1 MCADAA
7 STLVDICRIQATARR
22 FGAATRRAPFA
33 KPQPRRI
40 LFTKIA
46 NFPHLRKFFPRKI
59 SNLYPLF
66 FRSGLGE
73 GLPEVVGRNG
83 GGDVDLLAADGMHK
97 LDAMALQRDAAVG
110 VAALRSVF
118 QVAFDWATDG

>member
-7 STLVDICRIQATARR
+7 STQVDICRIQATARR
-22 FGAATRRAPFA
+22 FGTATRRAPFA

-59 SNLYPLF
+59 SNPHPINCVGQKYSHNDISKMLY
-66 FRSGLGE
+66 RD
-73 GLPEVVGRNG
+73 NAQ
-83 GGDVDLLAADGMHK
+83 LAVSIANC
-97 LDAMALQRDAAVG
+97 R
-110 VAALRSVF
+110 
-118 QVAFDWATDG
+118 